1 MPEIDDRL
9 PSLTE
14 LIPAKRI
21 ALDAEASNWQ
31 EAIRLTG
38 KLFLDTGIIE
48 PRYIEAMIGIA
59 EELGP
64 YIVIAPHI
72 ALPHARPEDGALET
86 GLCLVR
92 LKSPIP
98 FGHVDHDPVELLFG
112 LVAVDKEVHVRALQ
126 TLAEVLTSNDF
137 VLELKTAE
145 SVEEVH
151 SIFEK
156 AEALIDD

>member
-1 MPEIDDRL
+1 MPEMDDRL

-21 ALDAEASNWQ
+21 ALDVEASNWQ

-48 PRYIEAMIGIA
+48 PMYIEAMIEIA

-98 FGHVDHDPVELLFG
+98 FGHADHDPVELLFG

-126 TLAEVLTSNDF
+126 TLAEVLTSSGF
-137 VLELKTAE
+137 VMELKAAE